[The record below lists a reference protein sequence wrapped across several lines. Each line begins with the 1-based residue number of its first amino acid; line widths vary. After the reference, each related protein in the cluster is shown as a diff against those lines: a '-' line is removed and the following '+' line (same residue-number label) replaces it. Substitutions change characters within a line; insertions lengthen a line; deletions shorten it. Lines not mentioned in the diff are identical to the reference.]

1 MRAARR
7 PRFGAGRLGH
17 AAGPPARALDRPRD
31 DVLDPAEDGAA
42 PAGRLVGAK
51 AVVRVDVVPAPGARL
66 AVQQIDVEKVVQSRR
81 ASRGCRAR
89 PGSAAAGSKGFAK
102 TDRAAQRLVMIG
114 SMGKA
119 KAETPE
125 TKPVE
130 RIKQLDDV
138 ADHERQE
145 DNGKLDSTIDKA
157 HDALE
162 DLKDKAPDAVED
174 VTFI

>member
-1 MRAARR
+1 MRDLHERAGDRIGVRR
-7 PRFGAGRLGH
+7 RIWLRCSH
-17 AAGPPARALDRPRD
+17 ATKPS
-31 DVLDPAEDGAA
+31 
-42 PAGRLVGAK
+42 
-51 AVVRVDVVPAPGARL
+51 VDVVPAPGARL
-66 AVQQIDVEKVVQSRR
+66 AVQQIDVGKVVQSRR

-130 RIKQLDDV
+130 RTKQLDDV

-145 DNGKLDSTIDKA
+145 DNGKLDSTIDKGA
-157 HDALE
+157 
-162 DLKDKAPDAVED
+162 
-174 VTFI
+174 

>member
-1 MRAARR
+1 
-7 PRFGAGRLGH
+7 
-17 AAGPPARALDRPRD
+17 
-31 DVLDPAEDGAA
+31 
-42 PAGRLVGAK
+42 
-51 AVVRVDVVPAPGARL
+51 
-66 AVQQIDVEKVVQSRR
+66 
-81 ASRGCRAR
+81 
-89 PGSAAAGSKGFAK
+89 
-102 TDRAAQRLVMIG
+102 MIG

-125 TKPVE
+125 TEPVE

-162 DLKDKAPDAVED
+162 DLKDKAPNTVED